1 MLSQLARLSTEA
13 DGRYATADELQFL
26 KDYFQSLNHRMSAYK
41 KLQASEK
48 EIIRQV
54 EAQMQSLDPGLFRR
68 GSQDVTA
75 KWRVDAVRV
84 LRHSAAALLIND
96 TERLRDRLLLWFQT
110 ILGAFQARNSS
121 AVTYDVMKK
130 VLKKYLTAEEVSLFF
145 PILDINRTVLGK

>member
-13 DGRYATADELQFL
+13 DGRYATAEELLFL

-41 KLQASEK
+41 KIQASEK

-54 EAQMQSLDPGLFRR
+54 EAQMQSLDPSLFRR
-68 GSQDVTA
+68 GTQDVTE
-75 KWRVDAVRV
+75 KCHGDIVRV

-96 TERLRDRLLLWFQT
+96 TERLRDRLLLWLQT
-110 ILGAFQARNSS
+110 ILGAVQVRNT
-121 AVTYDVMKK
+121 ATVTYDVMKK
-130 VLKKYLTAEEVSLFF
+130 VLKQYLTAEEVSLFF